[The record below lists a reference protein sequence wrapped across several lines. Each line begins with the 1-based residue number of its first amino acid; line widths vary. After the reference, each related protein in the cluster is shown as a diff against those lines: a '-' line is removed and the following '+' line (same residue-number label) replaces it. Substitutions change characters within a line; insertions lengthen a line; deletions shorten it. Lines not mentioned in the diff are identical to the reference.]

1 MTRDQD
7 IERVLDQWL
16 TEGPTQMPS
25 RFLDDTLDRIDRA
38 PQHRLARLLTRL
50 PSMRPNVRFVAAVAA
65 AIVIVVGV
73 GVVVPRLPSAGTAIP
88 TGAVTPVVDPSMLIA
103 KWTSVGDRA
112 FPTFPADALAALR
125 IDATTLSMNGWK
137 GPIDSSWSLTGP
149 DRHLVVTM
157 RTAQANLTMQ
167 HFDCRPGQEG
177 SYTVGLTSD
186 GRTMTLTPV
195 VEACPQRADVLAGD
209 WTRWPCPNPDSVC
222 GPELEPG
229 LHHSPFAPY
238 GDYIPA
244 LPPPVLSGY
253 SYVVPAGWSS
263 LQNIL
268 ARPNDPRTMAITL
281 TLDVAPHSQAA
292 TCLDPVEPGIG
303 NPDAVEPG
311 VGSGPA
317 HLATWLQGLAG
328 IVTTTPTPVTI
339 GGHSGLLMDVSVA
352 SAWRRACQQL
362 YPDAPARAVFTFT
375 DPVDSPVRPFIRDVL
390 EGNAHSRYI
399 LLEFGPAHT
408 LLIEISAP
416 DEASWNDLVQA
427 AMPIVQSFEFTR

>member
-1 MTRDQD
+1 MTDLHDRFKALDALQTPD
-7 IERVLDQWL
+7 LWHEIEEKALSGQ
-16 TEGPTQMPS
+16 PAS
-25 RFLDDTLDRIDRA
+25 R
-38 PQHRLARLLTRL
+38 RL
-50 PSMRPNVRFVAAVAA
+50 PLVVIAAMLLLALAIGSAA
-65 AIVIVVGV
+65 LVGSGVIK
-73 GVVVPRLPSAGTAIP
+73 LP
-88 TGAVTPVVDPSMLIA
+88 VTPLVDPGMLVA
-103 KWTSVGDRA
+103 RWTSVGDRT
-112 FPTFPADALAALR
+112 FPKMPADAFAALR
-125 IDATTLSMNGWK
+125 IDATTLSMGGWK
-137 GPIDSSWSLTGP
+137 GPIDSSWSLTAP

-186 GRTMTLTPV
+186 RRTMTLTPV
-195 VEACPQRADVLAGD
+195 TEACSSRADILAGD

-222 GPELEPG
+222 APELEPG
-229 LHHSPFAPY
+229 LHNASFAPY
-238 GDYIPA
+238 GDPNVPA
-244 LPPPVLSGY
+244 PSPPVLSGY

-317 HLATWLQGLAG
+317 DLATWLQGLAG
-328 IVTTTPTPVTI
+328 IVATTPRPVTI

-352 SAWRRACQQL
+352 PAWRRACQQL

-399 LLEFGPAHT
+399 LLEFGAAHT

-427 AMPIVQSFEFTR
+427 SMPIVDSFEFTR